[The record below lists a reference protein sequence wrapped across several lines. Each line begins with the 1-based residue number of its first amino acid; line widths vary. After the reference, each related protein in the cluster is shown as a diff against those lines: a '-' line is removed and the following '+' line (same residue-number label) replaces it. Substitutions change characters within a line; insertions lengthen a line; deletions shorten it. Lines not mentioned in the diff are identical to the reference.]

1 MKKTIRIIAVIL
13 VLVLAL
19 SGCKKNT
26 DSPVAPDKVTNGGTN
41 GSDGGSSSSGKTD
54 TAPAGSTSASD
65 RDSTS
70 SAPAATAAPAN
81 LR

>member
-26 DSPVAPDKVTNGGTN
+26 DSSVTPDAVTNGAA
-41 GSDGGSSSSGKTD
+41 GGSVTSGKTD

-65 RDSTS
+65 DTGGTAST
-70 SAPAATAAPAN
+70 PAATAA
-81 LR
+81 